1 MVYLMNSNLFIFYN
15 IIFLMIYDYIIY
27 IKDKIKPMMRVS
39 YNISK
44 VIKLI
49 TDMKIIATN
58 NYKFIVNARTTQN
71 AELSIGKVDI
81 IGSRFFINFSTI

>member
-1 MVYLMNSNLFIFYN
+1 M
-15 IIFLMIYDYIIY
+15 
-27 IKDKIKPMMRVS
+27 IKPTIRVS

-49 TDMKIIATN
+49 TNMKIITIN
-58 NYKFIVNARTTQN
+58 NYKFIDNARTAQN

-81 IGSRFFINFSTI
+81 ISSRFFINFSTI